1 MSKGFQDH
9 SVLDQVL
16 HAPNGPRPTQQIA
29 QRLNEKTKDLKQKV
43 KSSLTNLTP
52 HENIYNIPN
61 FLTATRLV
69 AAPVCG
75 YLIVQGDL
83 KWALGLF
90 FYAGVTDLIDGWMA
104 RRFHLQTVVG
114 SVIDPMADK
123 LLMTVMTVSLAAKG
137 LMPAYLATLILGRD
151 ITLAVAAIYYRY
163 ASLPAPKTFTR
174 YWDFSLPSAQVHPT
188 TVSKYNTFLQLVL
201 IGGLLAVPV
210 VAAEPYY
217 TQFLQN
223 IGTSVQ
229 GVDQGITYF
238 EYLVAATTAWSGL
251 SYAVLKDA
259 VTILGT
265 NEELKAKQGK
275 RGRAIIGVS
284 FGTIV
289 LVAVWLALFRD
300 AERREVKSE
309 KDEK

>member
-1 MSKGFQDH
+1 MSH
-9 SVLDQVL
+9 SHPIPPLPFLRTPLVCPIP
-16 HAPNGPRPTQQIA
+16 ANW
-29 QRLNEKTKDLKQKV
+29 
-43 KSSLTNLTP
+43 SS
-52 HENIYNIPN
+52 
-61 FLTATRLV
+61 
-69 AAPVCG
+69 
-75 YLIVQGDL
+75 
-83 KWALGLF
+83 
-90 FYAGVTDLIDGWMA
+90 
-104 RRFHLQTVVG
+104 
-114 SVIDPMADK
+114 
-123 LLMTVMTVSLAAKG
+123 
-137 LMPAYLATLILGRD
+137 AYLATLILGRD

-300 AERREVKSE
+300 AERREVKSKKEE
-309 KDEK
+309 K

>member
-1 MSKGFQDH
+1 MSH
-9 SVLDQVL
+9 SHPIPPLSFLRTPLVC
-16 HAPNGPRPTQQIA
+16 AIRANW
-29 QRLNEKTKDLKQKV
+29 
-43 KSSLTNLTP
+43 SS
-52 HENIYNIPN
+52 
-61 FLTATRLV
+61 
-69 AAPVCG
+69 
-75 YLIVQGDL
+75 
-83 KWALGLF
+83 
-90 FYAGVTDLIDGWMA
+90 
-104 RRFHLQTVVG
+104 
-114 SVIDPMADK
+114 
-123 LLMTVMTVSLAAKG
+123 
-137 LMPAYLATLILGRD
+137 AYLATLILGRD

-210 VAAEPYY
+210 VAAEPFY

-309 KDEK
+309 KYEK